1 VCVCAA
7 HREEPEK
14 PAETV
19 AMSMDDDLV
28 DDELNLDVVVEEQ
41 RLQAQ
46 NEADDARCL
55 LFGTTSVGAI
65 DLEDRCTNE
74 DGDNGHRHALG
85 STSSTAR
92 MSTSVPMPGKHC
104 SRRGPTSKVWLHFEE
119 ATVMQNGKEVRVSS
133 ICLDRKN
140 SMSAKSSSRI
150 GHLIRHLDFCP
161 ANKENDISGKTQ
173 YFLKNNADV
182 SVNHWEYSHS
192 VARTE
197 FCRLIDLPLCFGE
210 SSAFEEY
217 ITHAHNPRFLKS
229 SRQTTARDLI

>member
-65 DLEDRCTNE
+65 DLEDRCTNG

-85 STSSTAR
+85 LH
-92 MSTSVPMPGKHC
+92 KLD
-104 SRRGPTSKVWLHFEE
+104 GPHE
-119 ATVMQNGKEVRVSS
+119 
-133 ICLDRKN
+133 
-140 SMSAKSSSRI
+140 
-150 GHLIRHLDFCP
+150 HLCP
-161 ANKENDISGKTQ
+161 CA
-173 YFLKNNADV
+173 
-182 SVNHWEYSHS
+182 W
-192 VARTE
+192 
-197 FCRLIDLPLCFGE
+197 
-210 SSAFEEY
+210 
-217 ITHAHNPRFLKS
+217 
-229 SRQTTARDLI
+229 